1 MGEATPMRR
10 PGHPEEVA
18 AVVAFLASPAASYL
32 TGQLIVV
39 DGGNSIAEERGAS
52 VTPFRLGE
60 S

>member
-1 MGEATPMRR
+1 MRR